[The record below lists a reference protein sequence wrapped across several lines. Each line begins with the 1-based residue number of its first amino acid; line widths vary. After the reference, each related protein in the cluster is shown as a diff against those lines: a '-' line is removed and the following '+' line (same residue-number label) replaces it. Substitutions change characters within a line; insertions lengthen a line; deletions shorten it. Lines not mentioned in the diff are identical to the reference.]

1 MKNKYINNYSQFRN
15 NKLNE
20 ELSIGDVFSNLFKSK
35 EKKQLEAS
43 VKEWDDLN
51 KKFIEIFS
59 KNDKWKEY
67 LSKFGYLDGVTD
79 IMPY

>member
-1 MKNKYINNYSQFRN
+1 MKNKYINSYSQFRN

-43 VKEWDDLN
+43 VKEWDALN
-51 KKFIEIFS
+51 RKFI
-59 KNDKWKEY
+59 
-67 LSKFGYLDGVTD
+67 
-79 IMPY
+79 